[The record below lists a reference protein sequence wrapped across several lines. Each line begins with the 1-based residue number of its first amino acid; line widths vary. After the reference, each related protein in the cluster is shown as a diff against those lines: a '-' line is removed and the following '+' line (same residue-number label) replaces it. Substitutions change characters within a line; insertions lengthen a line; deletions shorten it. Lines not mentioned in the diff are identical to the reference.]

1 MTGLAII
8 ADVGGSGTYRG
19 DTIPVYIGCSLAL
32 FSAAVVYFLV
42 PDIRAD
48 WMKEEDERFRLYLEQ
63 AGYDTAQMGLA
74 PLLQHDRSAA
84 SGKEEAD
91 AALDPVEKKSSN

>member
-1 MTGLAII
+1 MYL
-8 ADVGGSGTYRG
+8 
-19 DTIPVYIGCSLAL
+19 
-32 FSAAVVYFLV
+32 LV

-74 PLLQHDRSAA
+74 PLLEHDRAAA
-84 SGKEEAD
+84 SDKEEANGSVD
-91 AALDPVEKKSSN
+91 AVEKKSSR